1 MTNGLCTIII
11 AGQEVKL
18 LFGMP
23 AIRRIGEKMAKVD
36 FIDPNTLSYTETGIS
51 HILYAGYLNGCAAND
66 ETPVL
71 PFNAFYSLVE
81 TAILDGQIEQVAA
94 AVKCFE
100 ESKVVEAFSKKAA
113 EASTDSKKK
122 TSPGTKSKVSATES
136 LG

>member
-11 AGQEVKL
+11 TNQEVKL

-23 AIRRIGEKMAKVD
+23 AIRRIGDKMAKVD
-36 FIDPNTLSYTETGIS
+36 FIDQNTLSYTETGIA

-66 ETPVL
+66 ETPVF
-71 PFNAFYSLVE
+71 PFNAFYSFVE
-81 TAILDGQIEQVAA
+81 NAILDGQLEQVAA
-94 AVKCFE
+94 AVRCFE

-113 EASTDSKKK
+113 EATDTKKK
-122 TSPGTKSKVSATES
+122 TSPGMKSKVSATES